1 MADLLADNRHHQV
14 GIYENAHLA
23 DTSHLR
29 DKISLVLADFSLQ
42 VNFSFS
48 FQRIEGSRVG
58 SGRPKNNRS
67 SGSGSVTL
75 LLLFAKHT
83 VKATFFSCTDGENH

>member
-42 VNFSFS
+42 VNICCSFK
-48 FQRIEGSRVG
+48 RILNALRVLDL
-58 SGRPKNNRS
+58 RVPFT
-67 SGSGSVTL
+67 TL
-75 LLLFAKHT
+75 
-83 VKATFFSCTDGENH
+83 

>member
-23 DTSHLR
+23 DPSHLR

-42 VNFSFS
+42 VNILFNFE
-48 FQRIEGSRVG
+48 RIF
-58 SGRPKNNRS
+58 GR
-67 SGSGSVTL
+67 
-75 LLLFAKHT
+75 
-83 VKATFFSCTDGENH
+83 ATRP

>member
-42 VNFSFS
+42 VNISFS
-48 FQRIEGSRVG
+48 S
-58 SGRPKNNRS
+58 K
-67 SGSGSVTL
+67 TL
-75 LLLFAKHT
+75 FNTSDIPFSK
-83 VKATFFSCTDGENH
+83 FF

>member
-42 VNFSFS
+42 VNILFSFK
-48 FQRIEGSRVG
+48 RIFGPPVR
-58 SGRPKNNRS
+58 
-67 SGSGSVTL
+67 L
-75 LLLFAKHT
+75 
-83 VKATFFSCTDGENH
+83 